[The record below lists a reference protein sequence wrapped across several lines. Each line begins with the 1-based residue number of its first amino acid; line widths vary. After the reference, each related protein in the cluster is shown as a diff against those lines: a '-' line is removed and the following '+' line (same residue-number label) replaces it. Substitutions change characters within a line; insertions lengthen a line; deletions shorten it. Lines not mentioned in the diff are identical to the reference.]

1 VLAIRSNGYSLQIS
15 NLLEVKVSRIGR
27 LPVAVPDG
35 VKVVIKGSHVKISGP
50 KGELSHTFPAAM
62 KINYKDGE
70 ITVKR
75 PSDERTQRALHG
87 MTRALINN
95 MVTGV
100 NDGFEKIL
108 EINGVGY
115 RAELQDKNLVL
126 NVGYSHSVIIEPP
139 EGVMFEVDAR
149 IRQIKVSGADK
160 QAVGHI
166 AANIRKVRP
175 PDPYKGKGI
184 KYLDER
190 IRRKAGKAG
199 KV

>member
-1 VLAIRSNGYSLQIS
+1 M
-15 NLLEVKVSRIGR
+15 SRVGQMPIT
-27 LPVAVPDG
+27 VPSG
-35 VKVVIKGSHVKISGP
+35 VDVTIKGSHVRVKGP
-50 KGELSHTFPAAM
+50 KGQMEHTFPAAM
-62 KINYKDGE
+62 E
-70 ITVKR
+70 ISQKEGIVSIQR
-75 PSDERTQRALHG
+75 PSDERTHRALHG

-100 NDGFEKIL
+100 STGFEKVL

-115 RAELQDKNLVL
+115 RAEVAGNNLVL
-126 NVGYSHSVIIEPP
+126 HVGYSHPVEVEPP
-139 EGVMFEVDAR
+139 EGISFEVDNR
-149 IRQIKVSGADK
+149 TRQIKVMGYDK
-160 QAVGHI
+160 QSVGHI

-175 PDPYKGKGI
+175 PEPYKGKGI